1 MAKPIYPDAETIHR
15 AANRAKATAVDGRFS
30 DDFINA
36 RTYDPY
42 DPPES
47 MKQVK
52 NNTDTVTTM
61 VDQSYLAPAMN
72 DYNDD
77 GGFAPAIGALKEFAK
92 NFTGGDTQTVTE
104 QSYLWAQDPDAPTAN
119 ESLNAIG
126 KTIQPT
132 LDAAV
137 RSTMLYNNI
146 QYNYDTEDKYIQA
159 RRMGTMFGKS
169 PDYFLA
175 DREAYVRAA
184 QMLAGYDMDDRVA
197 PDVDRNDPV
206 AFGKYLNEHYPI
218 LASADAATF
227 AVALENAKDVK
238 SVQGIGEA
246 LSIAKEMFFIQEE
259 SMDIARRHF
268 KGEGGDYLTDTE
280 QDRRVWLNHRLQE
293 LKDKIPNFFDS
304 MGLNVLTNT
313 AVQLGGMG
321 LDMGV
326 GAAAGAVAGA
336 ATFGVTKNMGAAK
349 AVGSSVMKWGSAAS
363 MFYRQVGDKYLEYS
377 AMQANNGKPLYTP
390 DEARVAA
397 AIETGIETGIEF
409 WNYDEIMG
417 ALSGGGRRAIMDIVK
432 ENKGNRDAIMGGLKG
447 VLKGQLKSWIPRM
460 KEEVVEEGLQS
471 AVGDTFHN
479 TLLALRPSSR
489 EKAFTVGEIVG
500 NAGTSMIEAAPS
512 VIGMVAIG
520 DAASNFGSVR
530 KLAGIARL
538 NSELDMEQVSNAFTM
553 STLQALKEDIKGNQ
567 LFRKDPELYKETVKE
582 AVKDSGM
589 EKVYVDTEMLL
600 KEEGG
605 EQLLNDL
612 GKEAGYTADEL
623 QNIKDTN
630 ADLEV
635 PTEVYCQVALPSNL
649 ADKAIDLTT
658 SDPRHNS
665 PARIKETTERIQ
677 RTIVE
682 LSERDDKQLTGVI
695 DNIVDSHF
703 KADDTEARALASEI
717 IAANPTDVHKEIV
730 RRRKELKAQW
740 DAMIE
745 PEIENIE
752 RANKNPSGGM
762 LMPNDDPTILND
774 YEKQIRVPYR
784 TEQWK
789 KAFGKESLRK
799 WQYVDLAYATLTN
812 DTNMIP
818 FDLPGSAVEWKL
830 YADKLTDEEMA
841 NIEAMHAENKKKLD
855 AISDGIELLNRVDD
869 ALQDV
874 DMTETEATRGMDKDT
889 YAVYRSTYEVLMQ
902 GNKEVQKSARQS
914 AIIFARMC
922 ARLAHEMAEQGALEG
937 TPLQVARMLTID
949 PNAKTAGEGHN
960 QVAWHGSPFDFDSF
974 DLGKIGAG
982 EGNQAHG
989 WGLYF
994 AENRKISEAYKDT
1007 FGWKGLAIDLDG
1019 KRYTQHEDGTFV
1031 ANNEAVA
1038 EGSPLDYALNQL
1050 IASKGNKDTAVKE
1063 LRETV
1068 KRRTDSANEAV
1079 KKQNIDFTQAADLL
1093 EKINNVNVT
1102 RGGKMYEVNVPEN
1115 DVLLD
1120 EQSPLFKQPL
1130 RVLKG
1135 LSKLHYASAYTAGKL
1150 ANVYDRAISNDKQ
1163 HGTSAGVETIKNYLS
1178 DVLNRF
1184 ASELPTD
1191 ETWEKLVKALHGNE
1205 ELAGDVVSLGMD
1217 PHSIG
1222 MSGKEVY
1229 DEISEEYKG
1238 AENASRALN
1247 EAGVTGITYSGR
1259 QDGRCFVV
1267 FDDKAVKIIDKYY
1280 QDVKTDIL
1288 GATTVDGRLISLLPK
1303 ADASTF
1309 IHESAHWYLITMEKL
1324 AKNKKATKQF
1334 KADYQRIRSWTKT
1347 KGFKIQKEGHE
1358 KFARGFEA
1366 YLRSGKAPTAALNGV
1381 FARFKQWLSK
1391 IYSDF
1396 KALGG
1401 KPSPTVARVFDR
1413 MIATDEEIE
1422 IQLKEEG
1429 INDFV
1434 RAGGYKSAS
1443 ANVKKRWKQWA
1454 TATREEAKAKVMQ
1467 KAMADIAEKDATD
1480 RNEIVKG
1487 FTDATREDLAASPL
1501 WQAHDAI
1508 KAAGGDLSVLQ
1519 YYNFTPDEYEA
1530 AVKEAGGSLDA
1541 ALATEV
1547 EKFKKDLYADRM
1559 DPKAIEEMASEAIKK
1574 SKYQEML
1581 HELEYQAIAATAI
1594 EAVEGPKA
1602 TERQKTG
1609 MKIVR
1614 DLVLGSIAERREAAR
1629 NALAGLPLRQ
1639 SSNVAL
1645 WTRKLGQ
1652 KQNEVYKLMADEN
1665 WEGAK
1670 DAKAEQLMYAAMV
1683 TEVGAIK
1690 EATLKTVEEVKDNL
1704 ARIQKGTHRM
1714 PIQARYWYEHIA
1726 FVLGIKKRDAVEPG
1740 EGVKPLAQAF
1750 AELLDDGG
1758 LDEKPAVDVPQW
1770 LIQLSAAQGKVGID
1784 SLTQDEF
1791 DKATTLMDSL
1801 YKMSA
1806 RRENLY
1812 VVNDGAKLKDVVDEL
1827 CEHMDVV
1834 PELKKTP
1841 VDRNT
1846 IPDKV
1851 VRQVRNAAEFFGNA
1865 FGTLVTPAT
1874 IMQRM
1879 DGYADAL
1886 GHGKTGRATK
1896 WLYDSV
1902 QKAANKEIVLNAEF
1916 ARKLDSIF
1924 SSYTSG
1930 EFSDVRNKR
1939 AYKFGER
1946 LVTKEELMVLA
1957 LYCGTEKSYMRILD
1971 NEKLSDDEPSV
1982 LREVREEA
1990 DIFARRDRVEREL
2003 YKALAQLDR
2012 KDLETVEKIW
2022 DLMGEHFD
2030 EESDIMERTTGIP
2043 LKKDRTI
2050 KVKVTTRDGSQYELK
2065 GGYFPIVYDVE
2076 QSVAAADMETQD
2088 ALNSMAPGTKRMGQ
2102 GKGFT
2107 KARADRV
2114 TGRPLALT
2122 FDTISRKGGEMLHY
2136 VAFRETALDVSRIIN
2151 NKKFAATVKDLMG
2164 MQAYKTL
2171 QNWAADIWAPPK
2183 PDRDPLGMMMRSMRT
2198 RTTTAILAYRVSTML
2213 LNFTNIPVA
2222 MTYMGAGEFVHAM
2235 GDFWQAPRKSVDLVN
2250 GMSPFMA
2257 ERSEHLDAN
2266 IREAITT
2273 VKLEP
2278 GPAKMMDTIQKNGF
2292 KLIGATDNMFAYP
2305 LWLAAYKRVLNEKL
2319 QEGVAVEKA
2328 QEAAIAEGD
2337 RAVIKVI
2344 GSGDI
2349 KDLSPAQKGGEMAK
2363 ALTMFY
2369 TFQNALYNLMANKY
2383 YAAKNAAL
2391 KKYGRTTK
2399 LWWLKK
2405 EAIIPMG
2412 HYFLLTIMGGAMVD
2426 TAIRTAMESIG
2437 GSDDDKEGF
2446 AEKYAQTVLEATTA
2460 TVPVVRDLSRAF
2472 ISMVLDPKAKY
2483 KQNVRATSAFDLLN
2497 RLVKGVSTGVDWW
2510 QGNKQ
2515 RSDLLRDTGKLAGFL
2530 GMPDVLIDGAS
2541 VALQYF
2547 ESKES
2552 ERDVGELIRAI
2563 ILDRKMPKPK
2573 KEPKDPFKAQRQ
2585 KMRQKI
2591 RKNQ

>member
-1 MAKPIYPDAETIHR
+1 
-15 AANRAKATAVDGRFS
+15 
-30 DDFINA
+30 
-36 RTYDPY
+36 
-42 DPPES
+42 
-47 MKQVK
+47 
-52 NNTDTVTTM
+52 
-61 VDQSYLAPAMN
+61 
-72 DYNDD
+72 
-77 GGFAPAIGALKEFAK
+77 
-92 NFTGGDTQTVTE
+92 
-104 QSYLWAQDPDAPTAN
+104 
-119 ESLNAIG
+119 
-126 KTIQPT
+126 
-132 LDAAV
+132 
-137 RSTMLYNNI
+137 
-146 QYNYDTEDKYIQA
+146 
-159 RRMGTMFGKS
+159 MGTMFGKS

-206 AFGKYLNEHYPI
+206 AFGKYLNEHYPV
-218 LASADAATF
+218 LANADAATF

-238 SVQGIGEA
+238 SIQGIGEA

-268 KGEGGDYLTDTE
+268 KGEGGNYLTDTE
-280 QDRRVWLNHRLQE
+280 QDRRVWLNHRMQE

-377 AMQANNGKPLYTP
+377 AMQASNGKPLYTP

-471 AVGDTFHN
+471 AASDAFHN
-479 TLLALRPSSR
+479 ALLALRPSSKER
-489 EKAFTVGEIVG
+489 AFTVGEIVG
-500 NAGTSMIEAAPS
+500 NAGGAMLEAAPS

-520 DAASNFGSVR
+520 DAASNFVSVR

-582 AVKDSGM
+582 AMKDSGM

-635 PTEVYCQVALPSNL
+635 PTEVYCQVALPSSL
-649 ADKAIDLTT
+649 ADKANNYTT

-682 LSERDDKQLTGVI
+682 LSERDDKQLAGVI

-730 RRRKELKAQW
+730 RRRKELKTQW

-830 YADKLTDEEMA
+830 YADKLTDEEIT

-989 WGLYF
+989 WGLYY
-994 AENRKISEAYKDT
+994 AKNKKISEAYKSV
-1007 FGWKGLAIDLDG
+1007 FGYKGLSINIDD
-1019 KRYTQHEDGTFV
+1019 KHYTQNEEGDFV
-1031 ANNEAVA
+1031 ENNKEV
-1038 EGSPLDYALNQL
+1038 EYGSPLSYALNQL
-1050 IASKGNKDTAVKE
+1050 IASEGDKKAAIKE
-1063 LRETV
+1063 LRDNA
-1068 KRRTDSANEAV
+1068 KRRENSEIESAKTQSEAFL
-1079 KKQNIDFTQAADLL
+1079 KAADLL
-1093 EKINNVNVT
+1093 EKAKNVNT
-1102 RGGKMYEVNVPEN
+1102 LTGGKLYQVEVPEN

-1120 EQSPLFKQPL
+1120 EQKPFSEQPEKVKRGIEQAFKSVDDNL
-1130 RVLKG
+1130 KENFVKRVLDYKDEG
-1135 LSKLHYASAYTAGKL
+1135 DVLG
-1150 ANVYDRAISNDKQ
+1150 
-1163 HGTSAGVETIKNYLS
+1163 KNYVF
-1178 DVLNRF
+1178 D
-1184 ASELPTD
+1184 
-1191 ETWEKLVKALHGNE
+1191 
-1205 ELAGDVVSLGMD
+1205 
-1217 PHSIG
+1217 
-1222 MSGKEVY
+1222 
-1229 DEISEEYKG
+1229 EYKAEHQNEDGTVNYADFFKELDKKDYGVDGQAIYDGFSSVG
-1238 AENASRALN
+1238 ANFVNGFNDENASKLLN
-1247 EAGVTGITYSGR
+1247 KYGIKGITYEGR
-1259 QDGRCFVV
+1259 KDGRCFVV

-1347 KGFKIQKEGHE
+1347 KGFKIRKEGHE

-1443 ANVKKRWKQWA
+1443 ANVKKLWKQWA

-1467 KAMADIAEKDATD
+1467 KVMADIAEKDATD

-1487 FTDATREDLAASPL
+1487 FTDATRKDLAASPL

-1547 EKFKKDLYADRM
+1547 EKFKKDLYADRI
-1559 DPKAIEEMASEAIKK
+1559 DPKAIEEMANEAIKK

-1629 NALAGLPLRQ
+1629 NALEGLPLRQ

-1714 PIQARYWYEHIA
+1714 PVQARYWYEHIA

-1874 IMQRM
+1874 ILQRM

-1930 EFSDVRNKR
+1930 EFSDMRNKR
-1939 AYKFGER
+1939 VYKFGER

-2003 YKALAQLDR
+2003 YKALAQLYR

-2122 FDTISRKGGEMLHY
+2122 FDTISRKGGGMLHY

-2198 RTTTAILAYRVSTML
+2198 RTTTAILAYRVSPML

-2235 GDFWQAPRKSVDLVN
+2235 GDFWQAPRKNLDLVN

-2273 VKLEP
+2273 AKLEL
-2278 GPAKMMDTIQKNGF
+2278 GPKKFMDTIQKNGF

-2305 LWLAAYKRVLNEKL
+2305 LWLAAYKRVLNENL
-2319 QEGVAVEKA
+2319 QRGVSVEDA
-2328 QEAAIAEGD
+2328 QKAAIAEGD

-2426 TAIRTAMESIG
+2426 TAIRTAMESVG

-2446 AEKYAQTVLEATTA
+2446 AKKYAQTVLEATTA

-2515 RSDLLRDTGKLAGFL
+2515 RSDLLRDTGKLTGFL

-2547 ESKES
+2547 DSKAS

-2563 ILDRKMPKPK
+2563 ILDRKMQKPK

>member
-1 MAKPIYPDAETIHR
+1 MAKTIYPDAETIHR
-15 AANRAKATAVDGRFS
+15 AANRAKATAVDGRFT

-61 VDQSYLAPAMN
+61 VDQSYFAPAMN

-119 ESLNAIG
+119 ESLNTIG
-126 KTIQPT
+126 KAIQPT
-132 LDAAV
+132 LDAAI
-137 RSTMLYNNI
+137 RSTTLYNNI

-197 PDVDRNDPV
+197 PDIDRNDPV

-377 AMQANNGKPLYTP
+377 AMQASNGKPLYTP

-471 AVGDTFHN
+471 AASDAFHN
-479 TLLALRPSSR
+479 ALLALRPSSKER
-489 EKAFTVGEIVG
+489 AFTVGEIVG
-500 NAGTSMIEAAPS
+500 NAGGAMLEAAPS
-512 VIGMVAIG
+512 VMGMVAIG

-538 NSELDMEQVSNAFTM
+538 NSELDMEQVSNAFTF
-553 STLQALKEDIKGNQ
+553 STLNALKEDIKTNN
-567 LFRKDPELYKETVKE
+567 LFKKDPELYKETVKE

-682 LSERDDKQLTGVI
+682 LSERDDKQLAGVI

-717 IAANPTDVHKEIV
+717 VAANPTDVHKEIV

-841 NIEAMHAENKKKLD
+841 NIEVMHAENKKKLD

-960 QVAWHGSPFDFDSF
+960 
-974 DLGKIGAG
+974 
-982 EGNQAHG
+982 
-989 WGLYF
+989 
-994 AENRKISEAYKDT
+994 
-1007 FGWKGLAIDLDG
+1007 
-1019 KRYTQHEDGTFV
+1019 
-1031 ANNEAVA
+1031 
-1038 EGSPLDYALNQL
+1038 
-1050 IASKGNKDTAVKE
+1050 
-1063 LRETV
+1063 
-1068 KRRTDSANEAV
+1068 
-1079 KKQNIDFTQAADLL
+1079 
-1093 EKINNVNVT
+1093 
-1102 RGGKMYEVNVPEN
+1102 
-1115 DVLLD
+1115 
-1120 EQSPLFKQPL
+1120 
-1130 RVLKG
+1130 
-1135 LSKLHYASAYTAGKL
+1135 
-1150 ANVYDRAISNDKQ
+1150 
-1163 HGTSAGVETIKNYLS
+1163 
-1178 DVLNRF
+1178 
-1184 ASELPTD
+1184 
-1191 ETWEKLVKALHGNE
+1191 
-1205 ELAGDVVSLGMD
+1205 
-1217 PHSIG
+1217 
-1222 MSGKEVY
+1222 
-1229 DEISEEYKG
+1229 
-1238 AENASRALN
+1238 
-1247 EAGVTGITYSGR
+1247 
-1259 QDGRCFVV
+1259 
-1267 FDDKAVKIIDKYY
+1267 
-1280 QDVKTDIL
+1280 VKTDIL

-1467 KAMADIAEKDATD
+1467 KVMADIAEKDATD

-1714 PIQARYWYEHIA
+1714 PVQARYWYEHIA

-2235 GDFWQAPRKSVDLVN
+2235 GDFWQAPRKNLDLVN

-2273 VKLEP
+2273 TKLEP

-2426 TAIRTAMESIG
+2426 TAIRTAMESAG

-2446 AEKYAQTVLEATTA
+2446 AKKYAQTVLEATTA

-2515 RSDLLRDTGKLAGFL
+2515 RSDLLRDTGKLTGFL

>member
-994 AENRKISEAYKDT
+994 AESRKISEAYKDT

-1467 KAMADIAEKDATD
+1467 KVMADIAEKDATD

>member
-1 MAKPIYPDAETIHR
+1 MAKTIYPDAGTIHR
-15 AANRAKATAVDGRFS
+15 AANRAKATAVDGRFT

-104 QSYLWAQDPDAPTAN
+104 QAYLWAQDPDAPTAN

-126 KTIQPT
+126 KAIQPT

-377 AMQANNGKPLYTP
+377 AMQASNGKPLYTP

-471 AVGDTFHN
+471 AASDAFHN
-479 TLLALRPSSR
+479 ALLALRPSSKER
-489 EKAFTVGEIVG
+489 AFTVGEIVG
-500 NAGTSMIEAAPS
+500 NAGGAMLEAAPS
-512 VIGMVAIG
+512 VMGMVAIG

-538 NSELDMEQVSNAFTM
+538 NSELDMEQVSNAFTF
-553 STLQALKEDIKGNQ
+553 STLNALKEDIKTNN
-567 LFRKDPELYKETVKE
+567 LFKKDPELYKETVKE

-682 LSERDDKQLTGVI
+682 LSERDDKQLAGVI

-717 IAANPTDVHKEIV
+717 VAANPTDVHKEIV

-841 NIEAMHAENKKKLD
+841 NIEVMHAENKKKLD

-994 AENRKISEAYKDT
+994 AKNKKISEAYKSV
-1007 FGWKGLAIDLDG
+1007 FGYKGLSINIDD
-1019 KRYTQHEDGTFV
+1019 KHYTQNEEGDFV
-1031 ANNEAVA
+1031 ENNKEV
-1038 EGSPLDYALNQL
+1038 EYGSPLSYALNQL
-1050 IASKGNKDTAVKE
+1050 IASEGDKKAAIKE
-1063 LRETV
+1063 LRDNA
-1068 KRRTDSANEAV
+1068 KRRENSEIESAKTQSEAFL
-1079 KKQNIDFTQAADLL
+1079 KAADLL
-1093 EKINNVNVT
+1093 EKAKNVNT
-1102 RGGKMYEVNVPEN
+1102 LTGGKLYQVEVPEN

-1120 EQSPLFKQPL
+1120 EQKPFSEQPEKVKRGIEQAFKSVDDNL
-1130 RVLKG
+1130 KENFVKRVLD
-1135 LSKLHYASAYTAGKL
+1135 Y
-1150 ANVYDRAISNDKQ
+1150 NDE
-1163 HGTSAGVETIKNYLS
+1163 GDVLGKNY
-1178 DVLNRF
+1178 VF
-1184 ASELPTD
+1184 
-1191 ETWEKLVKALHGNE
+1191 
-1205 ELAGDVVSLGMD
+1205 
-1217 PHSIG
+1217 
-1222 MSGKEVY
+1222 Y
-1229 DEISEEYKG
+1229 EYKAEHQNEDGTVNYADFFKELDKKDYDVDGQAIYDGFSSVG
-1238 AENASRALN
+1238 ANFVNGFNDENASKLLN
-1247 EAGVTGITYSGR
+1247 KYGIKGITYEGR
-1259 QDGRCFVV
+1259 EDSRCFVV

-1467 KAMADIAEKDATD
+1467 KVMADIAEEDATD

-1487 FTDATREDLAASPL
+1487 FADATREDLAASPL

-1740 EGVKPLAQAF
+1740 EGVKPLTQAF

-2235 GDFWQAPRKSVDLVN
+2235 GDFWQAPRKNLDLVN

-2273 VKLEP
+2273 AKLEP
-2278 GPAKMMDTIQKNGF
+2278 GPAKMRDTIQKNGF

-2319 QEGVAVEKA
+2319 QEGIAVEKA
-2328 QEAAIAEGD
+2328 QEAAIAESD

-2426 TAIRTAMESIG
+2426 TAIRTAMESVG

-2446 AEKYAQTVLEATTA
+2446 AKKYAQTVLEATTA

-2515 RSDLLRDTGKLAGFL
+2515 RSDLLRDTGKLIGFL

>member
-1 MAKPIYPDAETIHR
+1 MAKTIYPDAETIRR
-15 AANRAKATAVDGRFS
+15 AANRAKATAVDGRFT

-47 MKQVK
+47 MKQVE
-52 NNTDTVTTM
+52 NNTDTVATM

-92 NFTGGDTQTVTE
+92 NFTGGDPQTMTE

-126 KTIQPT
+126 KAIQPT

-280 QDRRVWLNHRLQE
+280 QDRRVWLNHRMQE

-377 AMQANNGKPLYTP
+377 AMQASNGKPLYTP

-471 AVGDTFHN
+471 AASDAFHN
-479 TLLALRPSSR
+479 ALLALRPSSKER
-489 EKAFTVGEIVG
+489 SFTVGEIVG
-500 NAGTSMIEAAPS
+500 NAGGAMLEAAPS

-520 DAASNFGSVR
+520 DAASNFVSVR

-538 NSELDMEQVSNAFTM
+538 NSELDMEQVSNAFTF
-553 STLQALKEDIKGNQ
+553 STLNALKEDIKTNN
-567 LFRKDPELYKETVKE
+567 LFKKDPELYKETVKE

-682 LSERDDKQLTGVI
+682 LSERDDKQLAGVI

-730 RRRKELKAQW
+730 RRRKELKSQW

-855 AISDGIELLNRVDD
+855 TISDGIELLNRVDD

-922 ARLAHEMAEQGALEG
+922 ARLAHEMTEQGVLEG

-989 WGLYF
+989 WGLYY

-1102 RGGKMYEVNVPEN
+1102 RGGKLYEVNVPEN

-1150 ANVYDRAISNDKQ
+1150 ANVYNRAISNDKQ

-1309 IHESAHWYLITMEKL
+1309 IHESAHWYLINMEKL
-1324 AKNKKATKQF
+1324 AQGKNATKQF

-1381 FARFKQWLSK
+1381 FTRFKQWLSK

-1467 KAMADIAEKDATD
+1467 KVMADIAEKDATD

-1609 MKIVR
+1609 IKIVR

-1770 LIQLSAAQGKVGID
+1770 LIQLSAAQGNVGID

-1791 DKATTLMDSL
+1791 DKVTTLMDSL

-1812 VVNDGAKLKDVVDEL
+1812 VVNDRAKLKDVVDEL

-1834 PELKKTP
+1834 PELKKIP

-2235 GDFWQAPRKSVDLVN
+2235 GDFWQAPRKNLDLVN

-2273 VKLEP
+2273 AKLEP

-2412 HYFLLTIMGGAMVD
+2412 HYFLLTVMGGAMVD
-2426 TAIRTAMESIG
+2426 TAIRTAMESVG
-2437 GSDDDKEGF
+2437 GNDDDKEGF
-2446 AEKYAQTVLEATTA
+2446 AKKYAQTVLEATTA

-2472 ISMVLDPKAKY
+2472 ISMVPDPKAKY

-2515 RSDLLRDTGKLAGFL
+2515 RSDLLRDTGKLTGFL

>member
-104 QSYLWAQDPDAPTAN
+104 QSYLWAQDPDAPTAS

-1467 KAMADIAEKDATD
+1467 KVMADIAEKDATD

>member
-1 MAKPIYPDAETIHR
+1 MAKTIYPDAGTIHR
-15 AANRAKATAVDGRFS
+15 AANRAKATAVDGRFT

-92 NFTGGDTQTVTE
+92 KFTGGDTQTVTE

-126 KTIQPT
+126 KAIQPT

-197 PDVDRNDPV
+197 PDIDRNDPV

-512 VIGMVAIG
+512 VLGMVAIG
-520 DAASNFGSVR
+520 DVASNFVSVR

-538 NSELDMEQVSNAFTM
+538 NSDLNMEKVSNAFTF
-553 STLQALKEDIKGNQ
+553 STLNALKEDIKTNN
-567 LFRKDPELYKETVKE
+567 LFKKDPELYKETVRE
-582 AVKDSGM
+582 ALKDTGM
-589 EKVYVDTEMLL
+589 EKVYVDTELLL
-600 KEEGG
+600 KEDGG
-605 EQLLNDL
+605 KQLLEEL
-612 GKEAGYTADEL
+612 GKEAGYTPDDIQAITDA
-623 QNIKDTN
+623 K

-635 PTEVYCQVALPSNL
+635 PTEVYCQVALPSSL
-649 ADKAIDLTT
+649 ADKANNYTT

-677 RTIVE
+677 RTIEE
-682 LSERDDKQLTGVI
+682 LAERDDKQLAGVI

-994 AENRKISEAYKDT
+994 AKNKKISEAYKSV
-1007 FGWKGLAIDLDG
+1007 FGYKGLSINIDD
-1019 KRYTQHEDGTFV
+1019 KHYTQNEEGDFV
-1031 ANNEAVA
+1031 ENNKEV
-1038 EGSPLDYALNQL
+1038 EYGSPLSYALNQL
-1050 IASKGNKDTAVKE
+1050 IASEGDKKAAIKE
-1063 LRETV
+1063 LRDNA
-1068 KRRTDSANEAV
+1068 KRRENSEIESAKTQSEAFL
-1079 KKQNIDFTQAADLL
+1079 KAADLL
-1093 EKINNVNVT
+1093 EKAKNVNT
-1102 RGGKMYEVNVPEN
+1102 LTGGKLYQVEVPEN

-1120 EQSPLFKQPL
+1120 EQKPFSEQPEKVKRGIEQAFKSVDDNL
-1130 RVLKG
+1130 KENFVKRVLD
-1135 LSKLHYASAYTAGKL
+1135 Y
-1150 ANVYDRAISNDKQ
+1150 NDE
-1163 HGTSAGVETIKNYLS
+1163 GDVLGKNY
-1178 DVLNRF
+1178 VF
-1184 ASELPTD
+1184 
-1191 ETWEKLVKALHGNE
+1191 
-1205 ELAGDVVSLGMD
+1205 
-1217 PHSIG
+1217 
-1222 MSGKEVY
+1222 Y
-1229 DEISEEYKG
+1229 EYKAEHQNEDGTVNYADFFKELDKKDYDVDGQAIYDGFSSVG
-1238 AENASRALN
+1238 ANFVNGFNDENASKLLN
-1247 EAGVTGITYSGR
+1247 KYGIKGITYEGR
-1259 QDGRCFVV
+1259 EDGRCFVV
-1267 FDDKAVKIIDKYY
+1267 FNDKAVKIIDKYY

-1467 KAMADIAEKDATD
+1467 KVMADIAEKDATD

-1519 YYNFTPDEYEA
+1519 YYNFTPDEYET

-1924 SSYTSG
+1924 SSYTSR
-1930 EFSDVRNKR
+1930 EFSDMRNKR
-1939 AYKFGER
+1939 VYKFGER

-2050 KVKVTTRDGSQYELK
+2050 KVKVMTRDGSQYELK

-2114 TGRPLALT
+2114 MGRPLALT

-2235 GDFWQAPRKSVDLVN
+2235 GDFWQAPRKNLDLVN

-2273 VKLEP
+2273 AKLEP

-2319 QEGVAVEKA
+2319 QEGIAVEKA

-2391 KKYGRTTK
+2391 KKYGRTAK

-2515 RSDLLRDTGKLAGFL
+2515 RSDLLRDTGKLIGFL

>member
-1 MAKPIYPDAETIHR
+1 MAKTIYPDAGTIHR
-15 AANRAKATAVDGRFS
+15 AANRAKATAVDGRFT

-52 NNTDTVTTM
+52 NNTDTVATM

-126 KTIQPT
+126 KAIQPT

-197 PDVDRNDPV
+197 PDIDRNDPV

-512 VIGMVAIG
+512 VLGMVAIG
-520 DAASNFGSVR
+520 DVASNFVSVR

-538 NSELDMEQVSNAFTM
+538 NSDLNMEKVSNAFTF
-553 STLQALKEDIKGNQ
+553 STLNALKEDIKTNN
-567 LFRKDPELYKETVKE
+567 LFKKDPELYKETVKE

-635 PTEVYCQVALPSNL
+635 PTEVYCQVTLPSNL

-682 LSERDDKQLTGVI
+682 LSERDDKQLAGVI

-922 ARLAHEMAEQGALEG
+922 ARLAHEMAEQGALGG
-937 TPLQVARMLTID
+937 TSLQVARMLTID

-994 AENRKISEAYKDT
+994 AKNKKISEAYKSV
-1007 FGWKGLAIDLDG
+1007 FGYKGLSINIDD
-1019 KRYTQHEDGTFV
+1019 KHYTQNEEGDFV
-1031 ANNEAVA
+1031 ENNKEV
-1038 EGSPLDYALNQL
+1038 EYGSPLSYALNQL
-1050 IASKGNKDTAVKE
+1050 IASEGDKKAAIKE
-1063 LRETV
+1063 LRDNA
-1068 KRRTDSANEAV
+1068 KRRENSEIESAKTQSEAFL
-1079 KKQNIDFTQAADLL
+1079 KAADLL
-1093 EKINNVNVT
+1093 EKAKNVNT
-1102 RGGKMYEVNVPEN
+1102 LTGGKLYQVEVPEN

-1120 EQSPLFKQPL
+1120 EQKPFSEQPEKVKRGIEQAFKSVDDNL
-1130 RVLKG
+1130 KENFVKRVLD
-1135 LSKLHYASAYTAGKL
+1135 Y
-1150 ANVYDRAISNDKQ
+1150 NDE
-1163 HGTSAGVETIKNYLS
+1163 GDVLGKNY
-1178 DVLNRF
+1178 VF
-1184 ASELPTD
+1184 
-1191 ETWEKLVKALHGNE
+1191 
-1205 ELAGDVVSLGMD
+1205 
-1217 PHSIG
+1217 
-1222 MSGKEVY
+1222 Y
-1229 DEISEEYKG
+1229 EYKAEHQNEDGTVNYADFFKELDKKDYDVDGQAIYDGFSSVG
-1238 AENASRALN
+1238 ANFVNGFNDENASKLLN
-1247 EAGVTGITYSGR
+1247 KYGIKGITYEGR
-1259 QDGRCFVV
+1259 EDGRCFVV
-1267 FDDKAVKIIDKYY
+1267 FNDKAVKIIDKYY

-1467 KAMADIAEKDATD
+1467 KVMADIAEKDATD

-1547 EKFKKDLYADRM
+1547 AKFKKDLYADRM

-1886 GHGKTGRATK
+1886 GHGKAGRATK

-1924 SSYTSG
+1924 SSYTSR
-1930 EFSDVRNKR
+1930 EFSDMRNKR
-1939 AYKFGER
+1939 VYKFGER

-2151 NKKFAATVKDLMG
+2151 NKKVAATVKDLMG

-2183 PDRDPLGMMMRSMRT
+2183 PDKDPLGMMMRSMRT

-2222 MTYMGAGEFVHAM
+2222 MTYMGAGEFIHAM
-2235 GDFWQAPRKSVDLVN
+2235 GDFWQAPRKNIDLVN
-2250 GMSPFMA
+2250 GMSPFMG

-2273 VKLEP
+2273 AKLEP

-2328 QEAAIAEGD
+2328 QESAIAEGD

-2412 HYFLLTIMGGAMVD
+2412 HYFLLAIMGGAMVD
-2426 TAIRTAMESIG
+2426 TAIRTAMESVG

-2446 AEKYAQTVLEATTA
+2446 AKNMRKRSLKLRRQQSPWSVICPGHSLAWSLT
-2460 TVPVVRDLSRAF
+2460 PRPNISR
-2472 ISMVLDPKAKY
+2472 
-2483 KQNVRATSAFDLLN
+2483 TC
-2497 RLVKGVSTGVDWW
+2497 G
-2510 QGNKQ
+2510 
-2515 RSDLLRDTGKLAGFL
+2515 
-2530 GMPDVLIDGAS
+2530 
-2541 VALQYF
+2541 
-2547 ESKES
+2547 
-2552 ERDVGELIRAI
+2552 
-2563 ILDRKMPKPK
+2563 
-2573 KEPKDPFKAQRQ
+2573 RQ
-2585 KMRQKI
+2585 APLTF
-2591 RKNQ
+2591 

>member
-1 MAKPIYPDAETIHR
+1 MAKTIYPDAETIRR
-15 AANRAKATAVDGRFS
+15 AANRAKVTAVDSRFS

-47 MKQVK
+47 MKQVE

-92 NFTGGDTQTVTE
+92 NFTGGDPQTVTE

-126 KTIQPT
+126 KAIQPN

-137 RSTMLYNNI
+137 RSTTLYNNI

-280 QDRRVWLNHRLQE
+280 QDRRVWLNHRMQE

-336 ATFGVTKNMGAAK
+336 ATFGVTKNIGAAK

-377 AMQANNGKPLYTP
+377 AMQASNGKPLYTP

-471 AVGDTFHN
+471 AASDAFHN
-479 TLLALRPSSR
+479 ALLALRPSSKER
-489 EKAFTVGEIVG
+489 AFTVGEIVG
-500 NAGTSMIEAAPS
+500 NAGGAMLEAAPA
-512 VIGMVAIG
+512 VMGMVAIG
-520 DAASNFGSVR
+520 DAASNFVSVR

-553 STLQALKEDIKGNQ
+553 STLQALKEDIKGNK

-623 QNIKDTN
+623 ENIKDTN

-682 LSERDDKQLTGVI
+682 LSERDDKQLAGVI

-762 LMPNDDPTILND
+762 LMPNGDPTILND
-774 YEKQIRVPYR
+774 YEKQIRAPYR

-799 WQYVDLAYATLTN
+799 WQYVDFAYATLTN

-830 YADKLTDEEMA
+830 YADKLTDEEIA

-889 YAVYRSTYEVLMQ
+889 YAVYRNTYEVLMQ

-922 ARLAHEMAEQGALEG
+922 ARLAQERRNQGLFFDTAQG
-937 TPLQVARMLTID
+937 VARDLTIN
-949 PNAKTAGEGHN
+949 PNEDYT
-960 QVAWHGSPFDFDSF
+960 GS
-974 DLGKIGAG
+974 
-982 EGNQAHG
+982 
-989 WGLYF
+989 
-994 AENRKISEAYKDT
+994 
-1007 FGWKGLAIDLDG
+1007 
-1019 KRYTQHEDGTFV
+1019 
-1031 ANNEAVA
+1031 
-1038 EGSPLDYALNQL
+1038 
-1050 IASKGNKDTAVKE
+1050 
-1063 LRETV
+1063 
-1068 KRRTDSANEAV
+1068 
-1079 KKQNIDFTQAADLL
+1079 
-1093 EKINNVNVT
+1093 
-1102 RGGKMYEVNVPEN
+1102 
-1115 DVLLD
+1115 D
-1120 EQSPLFKQPL
+1120 EP
-1130 RVLKG
+1130 
-1135 LSKLHYASAYTAGKL
+1135 Y
-1150 ANVYDRAISNDKQ
+1150 N
-1163 HGTSAGVETIKNYLS
+1163 
-1178 DVLNRF
+1178 
-1184 ASELPTD
+1184 
-1191 ETWEKLVKALHGNE
+1191 
-1205 ELAGDVVSLGMD
+1205 
-1217 PHSIG
+1217 
-1222 MSGKEVY
+1222 
-1229 DEISEEYKG
+1229 
-1238 AENASRALN
+1238 
-1247 EAGVTGITYSGR
+1247 
-1259 QDGRCFVV
+1259 
-1267 FDDKAVKIIDKYY
+1267 

-1288 GATTVDGRLISLLPK
+1288 GATTVDGHLISLLPK
-1303 ADASTF
+1303 ADVSTF

-1324 AKNKKATKQF
+1324 AKNKNATKQF

-1413 MIATDEEIE
+1413 IIATDEEIE

-1467 KAMADIAEKDATD
+1467 KVMADIAEKDATD

-1530 AVKEAGGSLDA
+1530 AVKEAGGSLGA

-1559 DPKAIEEMASEAIKK
+1559 DPKAIEEMAREAIKK

-1581 HELEYQAIAATAI
+1581 HELEYQAIAATAV
-1594 EAVEGPKA
+1594 EAAEGPKA

-1714 PIQARYWYEHIA
+1714 PVQARYWYEHMA

-1770 LIQLSAAQGKVGID
+1770 LIQLSAAQGNVGLD

-1801 YKMSA
+1801 YKMST

-1865 FGTLVTPAT
+1865 FGTLVTPST

-1924 SSYTSG
+1924 NSYTSR
-1930 EFSDVRNKR
+1930 EFSDMRNKR
-1939 AYKFGER
+1939 VYKFGER

-2065 GGYFPIVYDVE
+2065 GGYFPIVYDAE

-2235 GDFWQAPRKSVDLVN
+2235 GDFWQAPRKNLDLVN

-2266 IREAITT
+2266 IRAAITT
-2273 VKLEP
+2273 AKLEP
-2278 GPAKMMDTIQKNGF
+2278 GPAKMRDTIQKNGF
-2292 KLIGATDNMFAYP
+2292 KLIEATDNMFAYP

-2319 QEGVAVEKA
+2319 QEGIAVEKA
-2328 QEAAIAEGD
+2328 QEAAIEEGD

-2547 ESKES
+2547 DSKES

>member
-1 MAKPIYPDAETIHR
+1 MAKTIYPDAETIHR
-15 AANRAKATAVDGRFS
+15 AANRAKATAVDSRFS

-47 MKQVK
+47 MKQVE

-92 NFTGGDTQTVTE
+92 NFTDGDTQTMTE
-104 QSYLWAQDPDAPTAN
+104 QSYLWTQDPDAPTAN

-126 KTIQPT
+126 KAIQPT

-197 PDVDRNDPV
+197 PDIDRNDPV

-417 ALSGGGRRAIMDIVK
+417 ALSGGGRRAIMGIVK

-512 VIGMVAIG
+512 VLGMVAIG
-520 DAASNFGSVR
+520 DVASNFVSVR

-538 NSELDMEQVSNAFTM
+538 NSDLNMEKVSNAFTF
-553 STLQALKEDIKGNQ
+553 STLNALKEDIKTNN
-567 LFRKDPELYKETVKE
+567 LFKKDPELYKETVKE

-682 LSERDDKQLTGVI
+682 LSERDDKQLAGVI

-874 DMTETEATRGMDKDT
+874 DMTETEATRGMDKDA

-994 AENRKISEAYKDT
+994 AKNKKISEAYKSV
-1007 FGWKGLAIDLDG
+1007 FGYKGLSINIDD
-1019 KRYTQHEDGTFV
+1019 KHYTQNEEGDFV
-1031 ANNEAVA
+1031 ENNKEV
-1038 EGSPLDYALNQL
+1038 EYGSPLSYALNQL
-1050 IASKGNKDTAVKE
+1050 IASEGDKKAAIKE
-1063 LRETV
+1063 LRDNA
-1068 KRRTDSANEAV
+1068 KRRENSEIESAKTQSEAFL
-1079 KKQNIDFTQAADLL
+1079 KAADLL
-1093 EKINNVNVT
+1093 EKAKNVNT
-1102 RGGKMYEVNVPEN
+1102 FTGGKLYQVEVPEN

-1120 EQSPLFKQPL
+1120 EQKPFSEQPEKVKRGIEQAFKSVDDNL
-1130 RVLKG
+1130 KENFVKRVLD
-1135 LSKLHYASAYTAGKL
+1135 Y
-1150 ANVYDRAISNDKQ
+1150 NDE
-1163 HGTSAGVETIKNYLS
+1163 GDVLGKNY
-1178 DVLNRF
+1178 VF
-1184 ASELPTD
+1184 
-1191 ETWEKLVKALHGNE
+1191 
-1205 ELAGDVVSLGMD
+1205 
-1217 PHSIG
+1217 
-1222 MSGKEVY
+1222 Y
-1229 DEISEEYKG
+1229 EYKAEHQNEDGTVNYADFFKELDKKDYDVDGQAIYDGFSSVG
-1238 AENASRALN
+1238 ANFVNGFNDENASKLLN
-1247 EAGVTGITYSGR
+1247 KYGIKGITYEGR
-1259 QDGRCFVV
+1259 EDGRCFVV
-1267 FDDKAVKIIDKYY
+1267 FNDKAVKIIDKYY

-1467 KAMADIAEKDATD
+1467 KVMADIAEKDATD
-1480 RNEIVKG
+1480 RNKIVKG
-1487 FTDATREDLAASPL
+1487 FADATREDLAASPL

-1806 RRENLY
+1806 RRDNLY

-1924 SSYTSG
+1924 SSYTSRG
-1930 EFSDVRNKR
+1930 FSDMRNKR
-1939 AYKFGER
+1939 VYKFGER

-1957 LYCGTEKSYMRILD
+1957 LYCGTEKSYRRILD

-2273 VKLEP
+2273 AKLEP

-2319 QEGVAVEKA
+2319 QEGFAVEKA

-2405 EAIIPMG
+2405 EVIIPMG

-2515 RSDLLRDTGKLAGFL
+2515 RSDLLRDTGKLIGFL

>member
-146 QYNYDTEDKYIQA
+146 QYNYDTEDKYVQA

-1467 KAMADIAEKDATD
+1467 KVMADIAEKDATD

>member
-1184 ASELPTD
+1184 ASELPTG

-1467 KAMADIAEKDATD
+1467 KVMADIAEKDATD

>member
-1 MAKPIYPDAETIHR
+1 MAKTIYPDAETIRR
-15 AANRAKATAVDGRFS
+15 AANRAKATAVDGRFT

-77 GGFAPAIGALKEFAK
+77 GGFAPAIGPLKEFAK
-92 NFTGGDTQTVTE
+92 NFTDGDTQTMTE
-104 QSYLWAQDPDAPTAN
+104 QSYLWTQDPDAPTAN
-119 ESLNAIG
+119 ESLNTIG
-126 KTIQPT
+126 KAIQPT
-132 LDAAV
+132 LDAAI
-137 RSTMLYNNI
+137 RSTTLYNNI

-197 PDVDRNDPV
+197 PDIDRNDPV

-326 GAAAGAVAGA
+326 GTAAGAVAGA

-377 AMQANNGKPLYTP
+377 AMQASNGKPLYTP

-471 AVGDTFHN
+471 AASDAFHN
-479 TLLALRPSSR
+479 ALLALRPSSKER
-489 EKAFTVGEIVG
+489 AFTVGEIVG
-500 NAGTSMIEAAPS
+500 NAGGAMLEAAPS
-512 VIGMVAIG
+512 VMGMVAIG

-538 NSELDMEQVSNAFTM
+538 NSELDMEQVSNAFTF
-553 STLQALKEDIKGNQ
+553 STLNALKEDIKTNN
-567 LFRKDPELYKETVKE
+567 LFKKDPELYKETVKE

-682 LSERDDKQLTGVI
+682 LSERDDKQLAGVI

-717 IAANPTDVHKEIV
+717 VAANPTDVHKEIV

-789 KAFGKESLRK
+789 KEFGKESLRK

-841 NIEAMHAENKKKLD
+841 NIEVMHAENKKKLD

-994 AENRKISEAYKDT
+994 AKNKKISEAYKSV
-1007 FGWKGLAIDLDG
+1007 FGYKGLSINIDD
-1019 KRYTQHEDGTFV
+1019 KHYTQNEEGDFV
-1031 ANNEAVA
+1031 ENNKEV
-1038 EGSPLDYALNQL
+1038 EYGSPLSYALNQL
-1050 IASKGNKDTAVKE
+1050 IASEGDKKAAIKE
-1063 LRETV
+1063 LRDNA
-1068 KRRTDSANEAV
+1068 KRRENSEIESAKTQSEAFL
-1079 KKQNIDFTQAADLL
+1079 KAADLL
-1093 EKINNVNVT
+1093 EKAKNVNT
-1102 RGGKMYEVNVPEN
+1102 LTGGKLYQVEVPEN

-1120 EQSPLFKQPL
+1120 EQKPFSEQPEKVKRGIEQAFKSVDDNL
-1130 RVLKG
+1130 KENFVKRVLD
-1135 LSKLHYASAYTAGKL
+1135 Y
-1150 ANVYDRAISNDKQ
+1150 NDE
-1163 HGTSAGVETIKNYLS
+1163 GDVLGKNY
-1178 DVLNRF
+1178 VF
-1184 ASELPTD
+1184 
-1191 ETWEKLVKALHGNE
+1191 
-1205 ELAGDVVSLGMD
+1205 
-1217 PHSIG
+1217 
-1222 MSGKEVY
+1222 Y
-1229 DEISEEYKG
+1229 EYKAEHQNEDGTVNYADFFKELDKKDYDVDGQAIYDGFSSVG
-1238 AENASRALN
+1238 ANFVNGFNDENASKLLN
-1247 EAGVTGITYSGR
+1247 KYGIKGITYEGR
-1259 QDGRCFVV
+1259 EDSRCFVV

-1467 KAMADIAEKDATD
+1467 KVMADIAEEDATD

-1487 FTDATREDLAASPL
+1487 FADATREDLAASPL

-1812 VVNDGAKLKDVVDEL
+1812 VVNDGAKLRDVVDEL

-1924 SSYTSG
+1924 SSYTSR
-1930 EFSDVRNKR
+1930 EFSDMRNKR
-1939 AYKFGER
+1939 VYKFGER

-2050 KVKVTTRDGSQYELK
+2050 KVKVMTRDGSQYELK

-2235 GDFWQAPRKSVDLVN
+2235 GDFWQAPRKNLDLVN

-2273 VKLEP
+2273 AKLEP

-2319 QEGVAVEKA
+2319 QEGIAVEKA

-2391 KKYGRTTK
+2391 KKYGRTAK

-2515 RSDLLRDTGKLAGFL
+2515 RSDLLRDTGKLIGFL

>member
-1 MAKPIYPDAETIHR
+1 
-15 AANRAKATAVDGRFS
+15 
-30 DDFINA
+30 
-36 RTYDPY
+36 
-42 DPPES
+42 
-47 MKQVK
+47 
-52 NNTDTVTTM
+52 
-61 VDQSYLAPAMN
+61 
-72 DYNDD
+72 
-77 GGFAPAIGALKEFAK
+77 
-92 NFTGGDTQTVTE
+92 
-104 QSYLWAQDPDAPTAN
+104 
-119 ESLNAIG
+119 
-126 KTIQPT
+126 
-132 LDAAV
+132 
-137 RSTMLYNNI
+137 
-146 QYNYDTEDKYIQA
+146 
-159 RRMGTMFGKS
+159 
-169 PDYFLA
+169 
-175 DREAYVRAA
+175 
-184 QMLAGYDMDDRVA
+184 
-197 PDVDRNDPV
+197 
-206 AFGKYLNEHYPI
+206 
-218 LASADAATF
+218 
-227 AVALENAKDVK
+227 
-238 SVQGIGEA
+238 
-246 LSIAKEMFFIQEE
+246 
-259 SMDIARRHF
+259 
-268 KGEGGDYLTDTE
+268 
-280 QDRRVWLNHRLQE
+280 
-293 LKDKIPNFFDS
+293 
-304 MGLNVLTNT
+304 
-313 AVQLGGMG
+313 
-321 LDMGV
+321 
-326 GAAAGAVAGA
+326 
-336 ATFGVTKNMGAAK
+336 MGAAK

-512 VIGMVAIG
+512 VLGMVAIG
-520 DAASNFGSVR
+520 DVASNFVSVR

-538 NSELDMEQVSNAFTM
+538 NSDLNMEKVSNAFTF
-553 STLQALKEDIKGNQ
+553 STLNALKEDIKTNN
-567 LFRKDPELYKETVKE
+567 LFKKDPELYKETVKE

-682 LSERDDKQLTGVI
+682 LSERDDKQLAGV
-695 DNIVDSHF
+695 SHF

-994 AENRKISEAYKDT
+994 AKNKKISEAYKSV
-1007 FGWKGLAIDLDG
+1007 FGYKGLSINIDD
-1019 KRYTQHEDGTFV
+1019 KHYTQNEEGDFV
-1031 ANNEAVA
+1031 ENNKEV
-1038 EGSPLDYALNQL
+1038 EYGSPLSYALNQL
-1050 IASKGNKDTAVKE
+1050 IASEGDKKAAIKE
-1063 LRETV
+1063 LRDNA
-1068 KRRTDSANEAV
+1068 KRRENSEIESAKTQSEAFL
-1079 KKQNIDFTQAADLL
+1079 KAADLL
-1093 EKINNVNVT
+1093 EKAKNVNT
-1102 RGGKMYEVNVPEN
+1102 FTGGKLYQVEVPEN

-1120 EQSPLFKQPL
+1120 EQKPFSEQPEKVKRGIEQAFKSVDDNL
-1130 RVLKG
+1130 KENFVKRVLD
-1135 LSKLHYASAYTAGKL
+1135 Y
-1150 ANVYDRAISNDKQ
+1150 NDE
-1163 HGTSAGVETIKNYLS
+1163 GDVLGKNY
-1178 DVLNRF
+1178 VF
-1184 ASELPTD
+1184 
-1191 ETWEKLVKALHGNE
+1191 
-1205 ELAGDVVSLGMD
+1205 
-1217 PHSIG
+1217 
-1222 MSGKEVY
+1222 Y
-1229 DEISEEYKG
+1229 EYKAEHQNEDGTVNYADFFKELDKKDYDVDGQAIYDGFSSVG
-1238 AENASRALN
+1238 ANFVNGFNDENASKLLN
-1247 EAGVTGITYSGR
+1247 KYGIKGITYEGR
-1259 QDGRCFVV
+1259 EDGRCFVV
-1267 FDDKAVKIIDKYY
+1267 FNDKAVKIIDKYY

-1467 KAMADIAEKDATD
+1467 KVMADIAEKDATD
-1480 RNEIVKG
+1480 RNKIVKG
-1487 FTDATREDLAASPL
+1487 FADATREDLAASPL

-1806 RRENLY
+1806 RRDNLY

-1924 SSYTSG
+1924 SSYTSRG
-1930 EFSDVRNKR
+1930 FSDMRNKR
-1939 AYKFGER
+1939 VYKFGER

-1957 LYCGTEKSYMRILD
+1957 LYCGTEKSYRRILD

-2273 VKLEP
+2273 AKLEP

-2319 QEGVAVEKA
+2319 QEGFAVEKA

-2515 RSDLLRDTGKLAGFL
+2515 RSDLLRDTGKLIGFL

>member
-1 MAKPIYPDAETIHR
+1 MAKTIYPDAETIHR
-15 AANRAKATAVDGRFS
+15 AANRAKTTAVDGRFT

-126 KTIQPT
+126 KAIQPT

-184 QMLAGYDMDDRVA
+184 QMLAGYDMDKRVA

-280 QDRRVWLNHRLQE
+280 QDRRVWLNHRMQE

-313 AVQLGGMG
+313 AVQLGGMS

-377 AMQANNGKPLYTP
+377 AMQANDGKPLYTP

-471 AVGDTFHN
+471 AASDAFHN
-479 TLLALRPSSR
+479 AILALRPSSKER
-489 EKAFTVGEIVG
+489 AFTVGEIVG
-500 NAGTSMIEAAPS
+500 NAGGAMLEAAPS

-520 DAASNFGSVR
+520 DAASNFVSVR

-538 NSELDMEQVSNAFTM
+538 NSELDMEQVSNAFTF
-553 STLQALKEDIKGNQ
+553 STLNALKEDIKTNN
-567 LFRKDPELYKETVKE
+567 LFKKDPELYKETVRE
-582 AVKDSGM
+582 ALKDTGM

-682 LSERDDKQLTGVI
+682 LSERDDKQLAGVI

-752 RANKNPSGGM
+752 RANKNPSGG
-762 LMPNDDPTILND
+762 
-774 YEKQIRVPYR
+774 
-784 TEQWK
+784 
-789 KAFGKESLRK
+789 
-799 WQYVDLAYATLTN
+799 
-812 DTNMIP
+812 
-818 FDLPGSAVEWKL
+818 KL

-989 WGLYF
+989 WGLYY
-994 AENRKISEAYKDT
+994 AENRKISDGYRKRLSSHKVDYTFIINGKAYD
-1007 FGWKGLAIDLDG
+1007 A
-1019 KRYTQHEDGTFV
+1019 
-1031 ANNEAVA
+1031 
-1038 EGSPLDYALNQL
+1038 
-1050 IASKGNKDTAVKE
+1050 
-1063 LRETV
+1063 RETFEG
-1068 KRRTDSANEAV
+1068 RRLDDLTVIHPMATEDVSYILNDALYDKEIKKWQDDLEDV
-1079 KKQNIDFTQAADLL
+1079 KKRFKDDPDEIREAEKETQ
-1093 EKINNVNVT
+1093 EEINNINRKRDFFHKEFPGVDNVQVRHRMDIGT
-1102 RGGKMYEVNVPEN
+1102 LFKIDIPDRETM
-1115 DVLLD
+1115 LD
-1120 EQSPLFKQPL
+1120 EQEPLSMQPFP
-1130 RVLKG
+1130 VQEG
-1135 LSKLHYASAYTAGKL
+1135 IQKLMQSL
-1150 ANVYDRAISNDKQ
+1150 PEYDRKRISAEITNDS
-1163 HGTSAGVETIKNYLS
+1163 T
-1178 DVLNRF
+1178 
-1184 ASELPTD
+1184 
-1191 ETWEKLVKALHGNE
+1191 
-1205 ELAGDVVSLGMD
+1205 
-1217 PHSIG
+1217 
-1222 MSGKEVY
+1222 GKEFY
-1229 DEISEEYKG
+1229 
-1238 AENASRALN
+1238 RALDTN
-1247 EAGVTGITYSGR
+1247 SKTASLLLNKYGIKGITYEGR
-1259 QDGRCFVV
+1259 EDGRCFVV

-1288 GATTVDGRLISLLPK
+1288 GATTVDGSLISLLPK

-1334 KADYQRIRSWTKT
+1334 KTDYQRIRSWTKT

-1467 KAMADIAEKDATD
+1467 KVMADIAEKDATD

-1519 YYNFTPDEYEA
+1519 YYNFTPDEYET

-1924 SSYTSG
+1924 SSYTSR
-1930 EFSDVRNKR
+1930 EFSDMRNKR
-1939 AYKFGER
+1939 VYKFGER

-2050 KVKVTTRDGSQYELK
+2050 KFKVTTRDGSQYELK

-2222 MTYMGAGEFVHAM
+2222 MTYMGAGEFIHAM
-2235 GDFWQAPRKSVDLVN
+2235 GDFWQAPRKNLDLVN

-2273 VKLEP
+2273 AKLEP

-2412 HYFLLTIMGGAMVD
+2412 HYFLLTIIGGAMVD

-2515 RSDLLRDTGKLAGFL
+2515 RSDLLRDTGKLTGFL

-2547 ESKES
+2547 DSKES

>member
-1 MAKPIYPDAETIHR
+1 MAKTIYPDAETIRR
-15 AANRAKATAVDGRFS
+15 AANRAKATAVDGRFT

-77 GGFAPAIGALKEFAK
+77 GGFAPAIGPLKEFAK
-92 NFTGGDTQTVTE
+92 NFTDGDTQTMTE
-104 QSYLWAQDPDAPTAN
+104 QSYLWTQDPDAPTAN
-119 ESLNAIG
+119 ESLNTIG
-126 KTIQPT
+126 KAIQPT
-132 LDAAV
+132 LDAAI
-137 RSTMLYNNI
+137 RSTTLYNNI

-197 PDVDRNDPV
+197 PDIDRNDPV

-326 GAAAGAVAGA
+326 GTAAGAVAGA

-377 AMQANNGKPLYTP
+377 AMQASNGKPLYTP

-471 AVGDTFHN
+471 AASDAFHN
-479 TLLALRPSSR
+479 ALLALRPSSKER
-489 EKAFTVGEIVG
+489 AFTVGEIVG
-500 NAGTSMIEAAPS
+500 NAGGAMLEAAPS
-512 VIGMVAIG
+512 VMGMVAIG

-538 NSELDMEQVSNAFTM
+538 NSELDMEQVSNAFTF
-553 STLQALKEDIKGNQ
+553 STLNALKEDIKTNN
-567 LFRKDPELYKETVKE
+567 LFKKDPELYKETVKE

-682 LSERDDKQLTGVI
+682 LSERDDKQLAGVI

-717 IAANPTDVHKEIV
+717 VAANPTDVHKEIV

-789 KAFGKESLRK
+789 KEFGKESLRK

-841 NIEAMHAENKKKLD
+841 NIEVMHAENKKKLD

-994 AENRKISEAYKDT
+994 AKNKKISEAYKSV
-1007 FGWKGLAIDLDG
+1007 FGYKGLSINIDD
-1019 KRYTQHEDGTFV
+1019 KHYTQNEEGDFV
-1031 ANNEAVA
+1031 ENNKEV
-1038 EGSPLDYALNQL
+1038 EYGSPLSYALNQL
-1050 IASKGNKDTAVKE
+1050 IASEGDKKAAIKE
-1063 LRETV
+1063 LRDNA
-1068 KRRTDSANEAV
+1068 KRRENSEIESAKTQSEAFL
-1079 KKQNIDFTQAADLL
+1079 KAADLL
-1093 EKINNVNVT
+1093 EKAKNVNT
-1102 RGGKMYEVNVPEN
+1102 LTGGKLYQVEVPEN

-1120 EQSPLFKQPL
+1120 EQKPFSEQPEKVKRGIEQAFKSVDDNL
-1130 RVLKG
+1130 KENFVKRVLD
-1135 LSKLHYASAYTAGKL
+1135 Y
-1150 ANVYDRAISNDKQ
+1150 NDE
-1163 HGTSAGVETIKNYLS
+1163 GDVLGKNY
-1178 DVLNRF
+1178 VF
-1184 ASELPTD
+1184 
-1191 ETWEKLVKALHGNE
+1191 
-1205 ELAGDVVSLGMD
+1205 
-1217 PHSIG
+1217 
-1222 MSGKEVY
+1222 Y
-1229 DEISEEYKG
+1229 EYKAEHQNEDGTVNYADFFKELDKKDYDVDGQAIYDGFSSVG
-1238 AENASRALN
+1238 ANFVNGFNDENASKLLN
-1247 EAGVTGITYSGR
+1247 KYGIKGITYEGR
-1259 QDGRCFVV
+1259 EDSRCFVV

-1467 KAMADIAEKDATD
+1467 KVMADIAEEDATD

-1487 FTDATREDLAASPL
+1487 FADATREDLAASPL

-1770 LIQLSAAQGKVGID
+1770 LIQLSAAQGNVGLD

-2235 GDFWQAPRKSVDLVN
+2235 GDFWQAPRKNLDLVN

-2273 VKLEP
+2273 AKLEP
-2278 GPAKMMDTIQKNGF
+2278 GPAKMRDTIQKNGF

-2319 QEGVAVEKA
+2319 QEGIAVEKA
-2328 QEAAIAEGD
+2328 QEAAIAESD

-2426 TAIRTAMESIG
+2426 TAIRTAMESVG

-2446 AEKYAQTVLEATTA
+2446 AKKYAQTVLEATTA

-2515 RSDLLRDTGKLAGFL
+2515 RSDLLRDTGKLIGFL

>member
-1 MAKPIYPDAETIHR
+1 MAKTIYPDAETIRR

-30 DDFINA
+30 DGFINA

-52 NNTDTVTTM
+52 NNTDTGTTM

-77 GGFAPAIGALKEFAK
+77 GGFTPAIGALKEFAK
-92 NFTGGDTQTVTE
+92 NFTDGDPQTVTE

-126 KTIQPT
+126 KAIQPT

-137 RSTMLYNNI
+137 RSTTLYNNI
-146 QYNYDTEDKYIQA
+146 QYNYETEDKYIQA

-268 KGEGGDYLTDTE
+268 KGEGGNYLTDTE

-377 AMQANNGKPLYTP
+377 AMQASNGKPLYTP

-471 AVGDTFHN
+471 AASDAFHN
-479 TLLALRPSSR
+479 ALLALRPSSKER
-489 EKAFTVGEIVG
+489 AFTVGEIVG
-500 NAGTSMIEAAPS
+500 NAGGAMLEAAPS
-512 VIGMVAIG
+512 VMGMVAIG
-520 DAASNFGSVR
+520 DAASNFVSVR

-553 STLQALKEDIKGNQ
+553 STLQALKEDIKGNK

-682 LSERDDKQLTGVI
+682 LSERDDKQLAGVI

-717 IAANPTDVHKEIV
+717 ITANPTDVHKEIV

-762 LMPNDDPTILND
+762 LVPNDDPTILND

-830 YADKLTDEEMA
+830 YADKLTDEEIA

-989 WGLYF
+989 WGLYY
-994 AENRKISEAYKDT
+994 AENRKISDGYRKRLSSHKVDYTFIINGKAYDAHETFEGRRLDDLTVIHPMATEDVSYILNDALYDKEIKKWQDELEDVKKRYKDDT
-1007 FGWKGLAIDLDG
+1007 DEI
-1019 KRYTQHEDGTFV
+1019 R
-1031 ANNEAVA
+1031 EA
-1038 EGSPLDYALNQL
+1038 E
-1050 IASKGNKDTAVKE
+1050 KDTQEAISNINRKRDFFHKE
-1063 LRETV
+1063 FPGVDNVQVRHRMDIGTLFKIDIPDRET
-1068 KRRTDSANEAV
+1068 
-1079 KKQNIDFTQAADLL
+1079 
-1093 EKINNVNVT
+1093 
-1102 RGGKMYEVNVPEN
+1102 M
-1115 DVLLD
+1115 LD
-1120 EQSPLFKQPL
+1120 EQEPLSMQPFP
-1130 RVLKG
+1130 VQEG
-1135 LSKLHYASAYTAGKL
+1135 IQKLMQSL
-1150 ANVYDRAISNDKQ
+1150 PEYDRKRISAEITNDSTGK
-1163 HGTSAGVETIKNYLS
+1163 EFY
-1178 DVLNRF
+1178 R
-1184 ASELPTD
+1184 
-1191 ETWEKLVKALHGNE
+1191 ALHPNSKT
-1205 ELAGDVVSLGMD
+1205 ASLL
-1217 PHSIG
+1217 
-1222 MSGKEVY
+1222 
-1229 DEISEEYKG
+1229 
-1238 AENASRALN
+1238 LN
-1247 EAGVTGITYSGR
+1247 KYGIKGITYEGR
-1259 QDGRCFVV
+1259 EDGRCFVV

-1324 AKNKKATKQF
+1324 AKNKNATKQF
-1334 KADYQRIRSWTKT
+1334 KSDYQRIRSWTKT

-1467 KAMADIAEKDATD
+1467 KVMADIAEKDATD
-1480 RNEIVKG
+1480 RNEIVRG

-1541 ALATEV
+1541 ALAMEV

-1714 PIQARYWYEHIA
+1714 PVQARYWYEHMA

-1770 LIQLSAAQGKVGID
+1770 LIQLSAAQGNVGLD

-1801 YKMSA
+1801 YKMST

-1827 CEHMDVV
+1827 CEYMDVV

-1924 SSYTSG
+1924 SSYTSR
-1930 EFSDVRNKR
+1930 EFSDMRNKR
-1939 AYKFGER
+1939 VYKFGER

-2050 KVKVTTRDGSQYELK
+2050 KVKVMTRDGRQYELK

-2235 GDFWQAPRKSVDLVN
+2235 GDFWQAPRKNLDLVN

-2273 VKLEP
+2273 AKLEP
-2278 GPAKMMDTIQKNGF
+2278 GPAKMRDTIQKNGF

-2426 TAIRTAMESIG
+2426 TAIRTAMESVG

-2446 AEKYAQTVLEATTA
+2446 AKKYAQTVLEATTA

-2472 ISMVLDPKAKY
+2472 ISMVLDPKSKY

-2547 ESKES
+2547 DSKES

>member
-1 MAKPIYPDAETIHR
+1 MAKTIYPDAETIQR
-15 AANRAKATAVDGRFS
+15 AANRAKATAVDGRFT

-77 GGFAPAIGALKEFAK
+77 GGFSPAIGALKEFAK
-92 NFTGGDTQTVTE
+92 KFTGGDTQTVTE

-126 KTIQPT
+126 KAIQPT

-268 KGEGGDYLTDTE
+268 KGEGGNYLTDTE
-280 QDRRVWLNHRLQE
+280 QDRRVWLNHRMQE

-326 GAAAGAVAGA
+326 GAAAGVVAGA

-512 VIGMVAIG
+512 VLGMVAIG
-520 DAASNFGSVR
+520 DVSSNFVSVR

-538 NSELDMEQVSNAFTM
+538 NSELDMEQVSNAFTF
-553 STLQALKEDIKGNQ
+553 STLNALKEDIKTNN
-567 LFRKDPELYKETVKE
+567 LFKKDPELYKETVRE
-582 AVKDSGM
+582 ALKDTGM

-635 PTEVYCQVALPSNL
+635 PTEVYCQVALPSSL
-649 ADKAIDLTT
+649 ADKANNYTT

-682 LSERDDKQLTGVI
+682 LSERDAKQLAGVI

-874 DMTETEATRGMDKDT
+874 DMTETEATRGMNKDT

-960 QVAWHGSPFDFDSF
+960 
-974 DLGKIGAG
+974 
-982 EGNQAHG
+982 
-989 WGLYF
+989 
-994 AENRKISEAYKDT
+994 
-1007 FGWKGLAIDLDG
+1007 
-1019 KRYTQHEDGTFV
+1019 
-1031 ANNEAVA
+1031 
-1038 EGSPLDYALNQL
+1038 
-1050 IASKGNKDTAVKE
+1050 
-1063 LRETV
+1063 
-1068 KRRTDSANEAV
+1068 
-1079 KKQNIDFTQAADLL
+1079 
-1093 EKINNVNVT
+1093 
-1102 RGGKMYEVNVPEN
+1102 
-1115 DVLLD
+1115 
-1120 EQSPLFKQPL
+1120 
-1130 RVLKG
+1130 
-1135 LSKLHYASAYTAGKL
+1135 
-1150 ANVYDRAISNDKQ
+1150 
-1163 HGTSAGVETIKNYLS
+1163 
-1178 DVLNRF
+1178 
-1184 ASELPTD
+1184 
-1191 ETWEKLVKALHGNE
+1191 
-1205 ELAGDVVSLGMD
+1205 
-1217 PHSIG
+1217 
-1222 MSGKEVY
+1222 
-1229 DEISEEYKG
+1229 
-1238 AENASRALN
+1238 
-1247 EAGVTGITYSGR
+1247 
-1259 QDGRCFVV
+1259 
-1267 FDDKAVKIIDKYY
+1267 
-1280 QDVKTDIL
+1280 VKTDIL

-1434 RAGGYKSAS
+1434 RTGGYKSAS

-1467 KAMADIAEKDATD
+1467 KVMADIAEKDATD

-1714 PIQARYWYEHIA
+1714 PIQARYWYEHLA

-1758 LDEKPAVDVPQW
+1758 LDGKPAVDVPQW

-2043 LKKDRTI
+2043 LKRDRTI

-2235 GDFWQAPRKSVDLVN
+2235 GDFWQAPRKNLDLVN

-2273 VKLEP
+2273 AKLEP

-2369 TFQNALYNLMANKY
+2369 TFQNALYNLMVNKY

-2426 TAIRTAMESIG
+2426 TAIRTAMESVG

-2446 AEKYAQTVLEATTA
+2446 AKKYAQTVLEATTA

-2515 RSDLLRDTGKLAGFL
+2515 RSDLLRDTGKLTGFL

>member
-1 MAKPIYPDAETIHR
+1 MAKTIYPDAETIRR
-15 AANRAKATAVDGRFS
+15 AANRAKATAVDGRFT

-77 GGFAPAIGALKEFAK
+77 GGFAPAIGPLKEFAK
-92 NFTGGDTQTVTE
+92 NFTDGDTQTMTE
-104 QSYLWAQDPDAPTAN
+104 QSYLWTQDPDAPTAN
-119 ESLNAIG
+119 ESLNTIG
-126 KTIQPT
+126 KAIQPT
-132 LDAAV
+132 LDAAI
-137 RSTMLYNNI
+137 RSTTLYNNI

-197 PDVDRNDPV
+197 PDIDRNDPV

-321 LDMGV
+321 LDMGA

-377 AMQANNGKPLYTP
+377 AMQASNGKPLYTP

-471 AVGDTFHN
+471 AASDAFHN
-479 TLLALRPSSR
+479 ALLALRPSSKER
-489 EKAFTVGEIVG
+489 AFTVGEIVG
-500 NAGTSMIEAAPS
+500 NAGGAMLEAAPS
-512 VIGMVAIG
+512 VMGMVAIG

-538 NSELDMEQVSNAFTM
+538 NSELDMEQVSNAFTF
-553 STLQALKEDIKGNQ
+553 STLNALKEDIKTNN
-567 LFRKDPELYKETVKE
+567 LFKKDPELYKETVKE

-682 LSERDDKQLTGVI
+682 LSERDDKQLAGVI

-717 IAANPTDVHKEIV
+717 VAANPTDVHKEIV

-841 NIEAMHAENKKKLD
+841 NIEVMHAENKKKLD

-994 AENRKISEAYKDT
+994 AKNKKISEAYKSV
-1007 FGWKGLAIDLDG
+1007 FGYKGLSINIDD
-1019 KRYTQHEDGTFV
+1019 KHYTQNEEGDFV
-1031 ANNEAVA
+1031 ENNKEV
-1038 EGSPLDYALNQL
+1038 EYGSPLSYALNQL
-1050 IASKGNKDTAVKE
+1050 IASEGDKKAAIKE
-1063 LRETV
+1063 LRDNA
-1068 KRRTDSANEAV
+1068 KRRENSEIESAKTQSEAFL
-1079 KKQNIDFTQAADLL
+1079 KAADLL
-1093 EKINNVNVT
+1093 EKAKNVNT
-1102 RGGKMYEVNVPEN
+1102 LTGGKLYQVEVPEN

-1120 EQSPLFKQPL
+1120 EQKPFSEQPEKVKRGIEQAFKSVDDNL
-1130 RVLKG
+1130 KENFVKRVLD
-1135 LSKLHYASAYTAGKL
+1135 Y
-1150 ANVYDRAISNDKQ
+1150 NDE
-1163 HGTSAGVETIKNYLS
+1163 GDVLGKNY
-1178 DVLNRF
+1178 VF
-1184 ASELPTD
+1184 
-1191 ETWEKLVKALHGNE
+1191 
-1205 ELAGDVVSLGMD
+1205 
-1217 PHSIG
+1217 
-1222 MSGKEVY
+1222 Y
-1229 DEISEEYKG
+1229 EYKAEHQNEDGTVNYADFFKELDKKDYDVDGQAIYDGFSSVG
-1238 AENASRALN
+1238 ANFVNGFNDENASKLLN
-1247 EAGVTGITYSGR
+1247 KYGIKGITYEGR
-1259 QDGRCFVV
+1259 EDSRCFVV

-1347 KGFKIQKEGHE
+1347 KGFIIQKEGHE

-1467 KAMADIAEKDATD
+1467 KVMADIAEKDATD

-1487 FTDATREDLAASPL
+1487 FADATREDLAASPL

-1770 LIQLSAAQGKVGID
+1770 LIQLSAAQGNVGLD

-2235 GDFWQAPRKSVDLVN
+2235 GDFWQAPRKNLDLVN

-2273 VKLEP
+2273 AKLEP
-2278 GPAKMMDTIQKNGF
+2278 GPAKMRDTIQKNGF

-2319 QEGVAVEKA
+2319 QEGIAVEKA

-2426 TAIRTAMESIG
+2426 TAIRTAMESVG

-2446 AEKYAQTVLEATTA
+2446 AKKYAQTVLEATTA

-2515 RSDLLRDTGKLAGFL
+2515 RSDLLRDTGKLIGFL

>member
-1 MAKPIYPDAETIHR
+1 MAKTIYPDAETIRR
-15 AANRAKATAVDGRFS
+15 AANRAKATAVDGCFT

-77 GGFAPAIGALKEFAK
+77 GGFAPAIGSLKEFAK
-92 NFTGGDTQTVTE
+92 NFTDGDTQTMTE
-104 QSYLWAQDPDAPTAN
+104 QSYLWTQDPDAPTAN

-126 KTIQPT
+126 KAIQPT

-169 PDYFLA
+169 PDYFLS

-377 AMQANNGKPLYTP
+377 AMQASDGKPLYTP

-512 VIGMVAIG
+512 VLGMVAIG
-520 DAASNFGSVR
+520 DVASNFVSVR

-538 NSELDMEQVSNAFTM
+538 NSELDMEQVSNAFTF
-553 STLQALKEDIKGNQ
+553 STLNALKEDIKTNN
-567 LFRKDPELYKETVKE
+567 LFKKDPELYKETVKE

-682 LSERDDKQLTGVI
+682 LSERDDKQLAGVI

-994 AENRKISEAYKDT
+994 AKNKKISEAYKSV
-1007 FGWKGLAIDLDG
+1007 FGYKGLSINIDD
-1019 KRYTQHEDGTFV
+1019 KHYTQNEEGDFV
-1031 ANNEAVA
+1031 ENNKEV
-1038 EGSPLDYALNQL
+1038 EYGSPLSYALNQL
-1050 IASKGNKDTAVKE
+1050 IASEGDKKAAIKE
-1063 LRETV
+1063 LRDDA
-1068 KRRTDSANEAV
+1068 KRRENSEIESAKTQSEAFL
-1079 KKQNIDFTQAADLL
+1079 KAADLL
-1093 EKINNVNVT
+1093 EKAKNVNT
-1102 RGGKMYEVNVPEN
+1102 LTGGKLYQVEVPEN

-1120 EQSPLFKQPL
+1120 EQKPFSEQPEKVKRGIEQAFKSVDNNL
-1130 RVLKG
+1130 KENFVKRVLD
-1135 LSKLHYASAYTAGKL
+1135 Y
-1150 ANVYDRAISNDKQ
+1150 NDE
-1163 HGTSAGVETIKNYLS
+1163 GDVLGKNY
-1178 DVLNRF
+1178 VF
-1184 ASELPTD
+1184 
-1191 ETWEKLVKALHGNE
+1191 
-1205 ELAGDVVSLGMD
+1205 
-1217 PHSIG
+1217 
-1222 MSGKEVY
+1222 Y
-1229 DEISEEYKG
+1229 EYKAEHQNEDGTVNYADFFKELDKKDYDVDGQAIYDGFSSVG
-1238 AENASRALN
+1238 ANFVNGFNDENASKLLN
-1247 EAGVTGITYSGR
+1247 KYGIKGITYEGR
-1259 QDGRCFVV
+1259 EDGRCFVV
-1267 FDDKAVKIIDKYY
+1267 FNDKAVKIIDKYY

-1467 KAMADIAEKDATD
+1467 KVMADIAEKDATD

-1740 EGVKPLAQAF
+1740 EGVKPLTQAF

-1851 VRQVRNAAEFFGNA
+1851 VRQVCNAAEFFGNA

-1924 SSYTSG
+1924 SSYTSRD
-1930 EFSDVRNKR
+1930 FSDMRNKR
-1939 AYKFGER
+1939 VYKFGER

-2235 GDFWQAPRKSVDLVN
+2235 GDFWQAPRKNLDLVN

-2273 VKLEP
+2273 AKLEP
-2278 GPAKMMDTIQKNGF
+2278 GPAKMRDTIQKNGF

-2319 QEGVAVEKA
+2319 QEGIAVEKA
-2328 QEAAIAEGD
+2328 QEAAIAESD

-2426 TAIRTAMESIG
+2426 TAIRTAMESVG

-2446 AEKYAQTVLEATTA
+2446 AKKYAQTVLEATTA

-2515 RSDLLRDTGKLAGFL
+2515 RSDLLRDTGKLIGFL

>member
-1 MAKPIYPDAETIHR
+1 MAKTIYPDAGTIHR
-15 AANRAKATAVDGRFS
+15 AANRAKATAVDGRFT

-92 NFTGGDTQTVTE
+92 KFTGGDTQTVTE

-126 KTIQPT
+126 KAIQPT

-197 PDVDRNDPV
+197 PDIDRNDPV

-512 VIGMVAIG
+512 VLGMVAIG
-520 DAASNFGSVR
+520 DVASNFVSVR

-538 NSELDMEQVSNAFTM
+538 NSDLNMEKVSNAFTF
-553 STLQALKEDIKGNQ
+553 STLNALKEDIKTNN
-567 LFRKDPELYKETVKE
+567 LFKKDPELYKETVRE
-582 AVKDSGM
+582 ALKDTGM
-589 EKVYVDTEMLL
+589 EKVYVDTELLL
-600 KEEGG
+600 KEDGG
-605 EQLLNDL
+605 KQLLEEL
-612 GKEAGYTADEL
+612 GKEAGYTPDDIQAITDA
-623 QNIKDTN
+623 K

-635 PTEVYCQVALPSNL
+635 PTEVYCQVALPSSL
-649 ADKAIDLTT
+649 ADKANNYTT

-677 RTIVE
+677 RTIEE
-682 LSERDDKQLTGVI
+682 LAERDDKQLAGVI

-994 AENRKISEAYKDT
+994 AKNKKISEAYKSV
-1007 FGWKGLAIDLDG
+1007 FGYKGLSINIDD
-1019 KRYTQHEDGTFV
+1019 KHYTQNEEGDFV
-1031 ANNEAVA
+1031 ENNKEV
-1038 EGSPLDYALNQL
+1038 EYGSPLSYALNQL
-1050 IASKGNKDTAVKE
+1050 IASEGDKKAAIKE
-1063 LRETV
+1063 LRDNA
-1068 KRRTDSANEAV
+1068 KRRENSEIESAKTQSEAFL
-1079 KKQNIDFTQAADLL
+1079 KAADLL
-1093 EKINNVNVT
+1093 EKAKNVNT
-1102 RGGKMYEVNVPEN
+1102 LTGGKLYQVEVPEN

-1120 EQSPLFKQPL
+1120 EQKPFSEQPEKVKRGIEQAFKSVDDNL
-1130 RVLKG
+1130 KENFVKRVLD
-1135 LSKLHYASAYTAGKL
+1135 Y
-1150 ANVYDRAISNDKQ
+1150 NDE
-1163 HGTSAGVETIKNYLS
+1163 GDVLGKNY
-1178 DVLNRF
+1178 VF
-1184 ASELPTD
+1184 
-1191 ETWEKLVKALHGNE
+1191 
-1205 ELAGDVVSLGMD
+1205 
-1217 PHSIG
+1217 
-1222 MSGKEVY
+1222 Y
-1229 DEISEEYKG
+1229 EYKAEHQNEDGTVNYADFFKELDKKDYDVDGQAIYDGFSSVG
-1238 AENASRALN
+1238 ANFVNGFNDENASKLLN
-1247 EAGVTGITYSGR
+1247 KYGIKGITYEGR
-1259 QDGRCFVV
+1259 EDGRCFVV
-1267 FDDKAVKIIDKYY
+1267 FNDKAVKIIDKYY

-1467 KAMADIAEKDATD
+1467 KVMADIAEKDATD

-1519 YYNFTPDEYEA
+1519 YYNFTPDEYET

-1924 SSYTSG
+1924 SSYTSRG
-1930 EFSDVRNKR
+1930 FSDMRNKR
-1939 AYKFGER
+1939 VYKFGER

-1957 LYCGTEKSYMRILD
+1957 LYCGTEKSYRRILD

-2198 RTTTAILAYRVSTML
+2198 RTTTAILAYRVSMML

-2273 VKLEP
+2273 AKLEP

-2319 QEGVAVEKA
+2319 QEGFAVEKA

-2515 RSDLLRDTGKLAGFL
+2515 RSDLLRDTGKLIGFL

>member
-1 MAKPIYPDAETIHR
+1 MAKTIYPDAGTIHR
-15 AANRAKATAVDGRFS
+15 AANRAKATAVDGRFT

-92 NFTGGDTQTVTE
+92 KFTGGDTQTVTE

-126 KTIQPT
+126 KAIQPT

-197 PDVDRNDPV
+197 PDIDRNDPV

-512 VIGMVAIG
+512 VLGMVAIG
-520 DAASNFGSVR
+520 DVASNFVSVR

-538 NSELDMEQVSNAFTM
+538 NSDLNMEKVSNAFTF
-553 STLQALKEDIKGNQ
+553 STLNALKEDIKTNN
-567 LFRKDPELYKETVKE
+567 LFKKDPELYKETVRE
-582 AVKDSGM
+582 ALKDTGM
-589 EKVYVDTEMLL
+589 EKVYVDTELLL
-600 KEEGG
+600 KEDGG
-605 EQLLNDL
+605 KQLLEEL
-612 GKEAGYTADEL
+612 GKEAGYTPDDIQAITDA
-623 QNIKDTN
+623 K

-635 PTEVYCQVALPSNL
+635 PIEVYCQVALPSSL
-649 ADKAIDLTT
+649 ADKANNYTT

-677 RTIVE
+677 RTIEE
-682 LSERDDKQLTGVI
+682 LAERDDKQLAGVI

-994 AENRKISEAYKDT
+994 AKNKKISEAYKSV
-1007 FGWKGLAIDLDG
+1007 FGYKGLSINIDD
-1019 KRYTQHEDGTFV
+1019 KHYTQNEEGDFV
-1031 ANNEAVA
+1031 ENNKEV
-1038 EGSPLDYALNQL
+1038 EYGSPLSYALNQL
-1050 IASKGNKDTAVKE
+1050 IASEGDKKAAIKE
-1063 LRETV
+1063 LRDNA
-1068 KRRTDSANEAV
+1068 KRRENSEIESAKTQSEAFL
-1079 KKQNIDFTQAADLL
+1079 KAADLL
-1093 EKINNVNVT
+1093 EKAKNVNT
-1102 RGGKMYEVNVPEN
+1102 LTGGKLYQVEVPEN

-1120 EQSPLFKQPL
+1120 EQKPFSEQPEKVKRGIEQAFKSVDDNL
-1130 RVLKG
+1130 KENFVKRVLD
-1135 LSKLHYASAYTAGKL
+1135 Y
-1150 ANVYDRAISNDKQ
+1150 NDE
-1163 HGTSAGVETIKNYLS
+1163 GDVLGKNY
-1178 DVLNRF
+1178 VF
-1184 ASELPTD
+1184 
-1191 ETWEKLVKALHGNE
+1191 
-1205 ELAGDVVSLGMD
+1205 
-1217 PHSIG
+1217 
-1222 MSGKEVY
+1222 Y
-1229 DEISEEYKG
+1229 EYKAEHQNEDGTVNYADFFKELDKKDYDVDGQAIYDGFSSVG
-1238 AENASRALN
+1238 ANFVNGFNDENASKLLN
-1247 EAGVTGITYSGR
+1247 KYGIKGITYEGR
-1259 QDGRCFVV
+1259 EDGRCFVV
-1267 FDDKAVKIIDKYY
+1267 FNDKAVKIIDKYY

-1467 KAMADIAEKDATD
+1467 KVMADIAEKDATD

-1519 YYNFTPDEYEA
+1519 YYNFTPDEYET

-1726 FVLGIKKRDAVEPG
+1726 FVLGIKKRDAVEHG

-1924 SSYTSG
+1924 SSYTSR
-1930 EFSDVRNKR
+1930 EFSDMRNKR
-1939 AYKFGER
+1939 VYKFGER

-2050 KVKVTTRDGSQYELK
+2050 KVKVMTRDGSQYELK

-2235 GDFWQAPRKSVDLVN
+2235 GDFWQAPRKNLDLVN

-2273 VKLEP
+2273 AKLEP

-2319 QEGVAVEKA
+2319 QEGIAVEKA

-2391 KKYGRTTK
+2391 KKYGRTAK

-2515 RSDLLRDTGKLAGFL
+2515 RSDLLRDTGKLIGFL

>member
-1 MAKPIYPDAETIHR
+1 MAKTIYPDAETIRR
-15 AANRAKATAVDGRFS
+15 AANRAKATAVDGRFT

-47 MKQVK
+47 MKQVE
-52 NNTDTVTTM
+52 NNTDTVATM

-92 NFTGGDTQTVTE
+92 NFTGGDPQTMTE

-126 KTIQPT
+126 KAIQPT

-280 QDRRVWLNHRLQE
+280 QDRRVWLNHRMQE

-377 AMQANNGKPLYTP
+377 AMQASNGKPLYTP

-471 AVGDTFHN
+471 AASDAFHN
-479 TLLALRPSSR
+479 ALLALRPSSKER
-489 EKAFTVGEIVG
+489 SFTVGEIVG
-500 NAGTSMIEAAPS
+500 NAGGAMLEAAPS

-520 DAASNFGSVR
+520 DAASNFVSVR

-538 NSELDMEQVSNAFTM
+538 NSELDMEQVSNAFTF
-553 STLQALKEDIKGNQ
+553 STLNALKEDIKTNN
-567 LFRKDPELYKETVKE
+567 LFKKDPELYKETVKE

-682 LSERDDKQLTGVI
+682 LSERDDKQLAGVI

-730 RRRKELKAQW
+730 RRRKELKSQW

-855 AISDGIELLNRVDD
+855 TISDGIELLNRVDD

-922 ARLAHEMAEQGALEG
+922 ARLAHEMTEQGALEG

-989 WGLYF
+989 WGLYY

-1102 RGGKMYEVNVPEN
+1102 RGGKLYEVNVPEN

-1150 ANVYDRAISNDKQ
+1150 ANVYNRAISNDKQ

-1309 IHESAHWYLITMEKL
+1309 IHESAHWYLINMEKL
-1324 AKNKKATKQF
+1324 AQGKNATKQF

-1381 FARFKQWLSK
+1381 FTRFKQWLSK

-1467 KAMADIAEKDATD
+1467 KVMADIAEKDATD

-1609 MKIVR
+1609 IKIVR

-1770 LIQLSAAQGKVGID
+1770 LIQLSAAQGNVGID

-1791 DKATTLMDSL
+1791 DKVTTLMDSL

-1812 VVNDGAKLKDVVDEL
+1812 VVNDRAKLKDVVDEL

-1834 PELKKTP
+1834 PELKKIP

-2235 GDFWQAPRKSVDLVN
+2235 GDFWQAPRKNLDLVN

-2273 VKLEP
+2273 AKLEP

-2412 HYFLLTIMGGAMVD
+2412 HYFLLTVMGGAMVD
-2426 TAIRTAMESIG
+2426 TAIRTAMESVG
-2437 GSDDDKEGF
+2437 GNDDDKEGF
-2446 AEKYAQTVLEATTA
+2446 AKKYAQTVLEATTA

-2515 RSDLLRDTGKLAGFL
+2515 RSDLLRDTGKLTGFL

>member
-313 AVQLGGMG
+313 AAQLGGMG

-818 FDLPGSAVEWKL
+818 FDPPGSAVEWKL

-1467 KAMADIAEKDATD
+1467 KVMADIAEKDATD

>member
-1 MAKPIYPDAETIHR
+1 MAKTIYPDAETIHR
-15 AANRAKATAVDGRFS
+15 AANRAKTTAVDNRFS

-61 VDQSYLAPAMN
+61 VNQSYLAPAMN

-104 QSYLWAQDPDAPTAN
+104 QSYLWAQDPDAPTAS

-126 KTIQPT
+126 KAIQPT

-184 QMLAGYDMDDRVA
+184 QMLAGYDMDGRVA
-197 PDVDRNDPV
+197 PDVDRNDSV

-268 KGEGGDYLTDTE
+268 KGEGGNYLTDTE
-280 QDRRVWLNHRLQE
+280 QDRRVWLNHRMQE

-377 AMQANNGKPLYTP
+377 GMQDSNGKPLYTP

-471 AVGDTFHN
+471 AASDAFHN
-479 TLLALRPSSR
+479 ALLTLRPSSKER
-489 EKAFTVGEIVG
+489 SFTVGEIVG
-500 NAGTSMIEAAPS
+500 NAGGAMLEAAPS

-682 LSERDDKQLTGVI
+682 LSERDDKQLAGVI

-703 KADDTEARALASEI
+703 KSDDTEARALASEI

-830 YADKLTDEEMA
+830 YADKLTDEEIA

-922 ARLAHEMAEQGALEG
+922 ARLAQERRNQGLFFDTAQG
-937 TPLQVARMLTID
+937 VARDLTIN
-949 PNAKTAGEGHN
+949 PNEDYT
-960 QVAWHGSPFDFDSF
+960 GS
-974 DLGKIGAG
+974 
-982 EGNQAHG
+982 
-989 WGLYF
+989 
-994 AENRKISEAYKDT
+994 
-1007 FGWKGLAIDLDG
+1007 
-1019 KRYTQHEDGTFV
+1019 
-1031 ANNEAVA
+1031 
-1038 EGSPLDYALNQL
+1038 
-1050 IASKGNKDTAVKE
+1050 
-1063 LRETV
+1063 
-1068 KRRTDSANEAV
+1068 
-1079 KKQNIDFTQAADLL
+1079 
-1093 EKINNVNVT
+1093 
-1102 RGGKMYEVNVPEN
+1102 
-1115 DVLLD
+1115 
-1120 EQSPLFKQPL
+1120 
-1130 RVLKG
+1130 
-1135 LSKLHYASAYTAGKL
+1135 
-1150 ANVYDRAISNDKQ
+1150 
-1163 HGTSAGVETIKNYLS
+1163 
-1178 DVLNRF
+1178 
-1184 ASELPTD
+1184 D
-1191 ETWEKLVKALHGNE
+1191 ETHN
-1205 ELAGDVVSLGMD
+1205 
-1217 PHSIG
+1217 
-1222 MSGKEVY
+1222 
-1229 DEISEEYKG
+1229 
-1238 AENASRALN
+1238 
-1247 EAGVTGITYSGR
+1247 
-1259 QDGRCFVV
+1259 
-1267 FDDKAVKIIDKYY
+1267 

-1467 KAMADIAEKDATD
+1467 KVMADIAEKDATD
-1480 RNEIVKG
+1480 KAEILKG
-1487 FTDATREDLAASPL
+1487 FIDATREDLAASPL
-1501 WQAHDAI
+1501 WQAYDAI

-1770 LIQLSAAQGKVGID
+1770 LIQLSAVQGKVGID

-1834 PELKKTP
+1834 PELKETP
-1841 VDRNT
+1841 MDRNT

-2222 MTYMGAGEFVHAM
+2222 MTYMRAGEFVHAM
-2235 GDFWQAPRKSVDLVN
+2235 GDFWQAPRKNLDLVN

-2273 VKLEP
+2273 AKLEP

-2305 LWLAAYKRVLNEKL
+2305 LWLAAYKRVLNENL

-2426 TAIRTAMESIG
+2426 TAIRTAMESVG

-2446 AEKYAQTVLEATTA
+2446 AKKYAQTVLEATTA

-2552 ERDVGELIRAI
+2552 DRDVGELIRAI

>member
-922 ARLAHEMAEQGALEG
+922 ARLAHEMAEQRALEG

-1467 KAMADIAEKDATD
+1467 KVMADIAEKDATD

>member
-1 MAKPIYPDAETIHR
+1 MAKTIYPDAETIRR
-15 AANRAKATAVDGRFS
+15 AANRAKATAVDGRFT

-77 GGFAPAIGALKEFAK
+77 GGFAPAIGPLKEFAK
-92 NFTGGDTQTVTE
+92 NFTDGDTQTMTE
-104 QSYLWAQDPDAPTAN
+104 QSYLWTQDPDAPTAN
-119 ESLNAIG
+119 ESLNTIG
-126 KTIQPT
+126 KAIQPT
-132 LDAAV
+132 LDAAI
-137 RSTMLYNNI
+137 RSTTLYNNI

-197 PDVDRNDPV
+197 PDIDRNDPV

-377 AMQANNGKPLYTP
+377 AMQASNGKPLYTP

-471 AVGDTFHN
+471 AASDAFHN
-479 TLLALRPSSR
+479 ALLALRPSSKER
-489 EKAFTVGEIVG
+489 AFTVGEIVG
-500 NAGTSMIEAAPS
+500 NAGGAMLEAAPS
-512 VIGMVAIG
+512 VMGMVAIG

-538 NSELDMEQVSNAFTM
+538 NSELDMEQVSNAFTF
-553 STLQALKEDIKGNQ
+553 STLNALKEDIKTNN
-567 LFRKDPELYKETVKE
+567 LFKKDPELYKETVKE

-682 LSERDDKQLTGVI
+682 LSERDDKQLAGVI

-717 IAANPTDVHKEIV
+717 VAANPTDVHKEIV

-841 NIEAMHAENKKKLD
+841 NIEVMHAENKKKLD

-994 AENRKISEAYKDT
+994 AKNKKISEAYKSV
-1007 FGWKGLAIDLDG
+1007 FGYKGLSINIDD
-1019 KRYTQHEDGTFV
+1019 KHYTQNEEGDFV
-1031 ANNEAVA
+1031 ENNKEV
-1038 EGSPLDYALNQL
+1038 EYGSPLSYALNQL
-1050 IASKGNKDTAVKE
+1050 IASEGDKKAAIKE
-1063 LRETV
+1063 LRDNA
-1068 KRRTDSANEAV
+1068 KRRENSEIESAKTQSEAFL
-1079 KKQNIDFTQAADLL
+1079 KAADLL
-1093 EKINNVNVT
+1093 EKAKNVNT
-1102 RGGKMYEVNVPEN
+1102 LTGGKLYQVEVPEN

-1120 EQSPLFKQPL
+1120 EQKPFSEQPEKVKRGIEQAFKSVDDNL
-1130 RVLKG
+1130 KENFVKRVLDYNDEGDVLGKNYVFYEYKAEHQNEDG
-1135 LSKLHYASAYTAGKL
+1135 TVNYADFFKELDKKDYDVDGQAIYDGFSSVGANFVNGFNDENTSKLLNKYG
-1150 ANVYDRAISNDKQ
+1150 
-1163 HGTSAGVETIKNYLS
+1163 IK
-1178 DVLNRF
+1178 
-1184 ASELPTD
+1184 
-1191 ETWEKLVKALHGNE
+1191 
-1205 ELAGDVVSLGMD
+1205 
-1217 PHSIG
+1217 
-1222 MSGKEVY
+1222 
-1229 DEISEEYKG
+1229 
-1238 AENASRALN
+1238 
-1247 EAGVTGITYSGR
+1247 GITYEGR
-1259 QDGRCFVV
+1259 EDSRCFVV

-1467 KAMADIAEKDATD
+1467 KVMADIAEKDATD

-1487 FTDATREDLAASPL
+1487 FADATREDLAASPL

-1559 DPKAIEEMASEAIKK
+1559 DPKAIEEMASEATKK

-1770 LIQLSAAQGKVGID
+1770 LIQLSAAQGNVGLD

-1801 YKMSA
+1801 YKISA

-1874 IMQRM
+1874 IVQRM

-2235 GDFWQAPRKSVDLVN
+2235 GDFWQAPRKNLDLVN

-2273 VKLEP
+2273 AKLEP
-2278 GPAKMMDTIQKNGF
+2278 GPAKMRDTIQKNGF

-2319 QEGVAVEKA
+2319 QEGIAVEKA

-2426 TAIRTAMESIG
+2426 TAIRTAMESVG

-2446 AEKYAQTVLEATTA
+2446 AKKYAQTVLEATTA

-2515 RSDLLRDTGKLAGFL
+2515 RSDLLRDTGKLIGFL